1 VQDTTNQR
9 NVAEK
14 WKSEG
19 YTMSKAP
26 RILHILTF
34 FLMLSLGT
42 VIFPHQGL
50 AGGDKNDLPIAAR
63 VILAKASR
71 LMNNKAYNQAIAML
85 TTFQAETP
93 SKIAKDE
100 PDSKGRQH
108 AEIYYALGTCYLM
121 QSEYQQAAKTL
132 DRAVQQ
138 DPQHLSAWLNLA
150 KACYELHTYAKAAEC
165 FTRAYDLSTE
175 KNPEY
180 LYYTAVAFLLAQQYE
195 PSIAAFER
203 LFTDHPEKIQPTWQ
217 ENLVHALLSAGHAR
231 RALPH
236 IRQLAEQYHGEKQIQ
251 WQEIL
256 LQQYMQLDMHKEAL
270 AYTLA
275 LTEQTPTEAKWWKA
289 LASIHLQS
297 GKYQPA
303 LTAMVIDSYLE
314 PLSKQETKLVADL
327 YLQLGIPNKAAGLYQ
342 DILAEK
348 NTPQLLER
356 LILSLRQLGQTEQA
370 LVVLEKFAP
379 GNKVPELLMQK
390 ADLFY
395 ELGKYRAAA
404 ELYRQ
409 TAKKDSRQKNRALQ
423 MAKYAMMQASYID
436 DSWNGQKQVITF

>member
-1 VQDTTNQR
+1 
-9 NVAEK
+9 
-14 WKSEG
+14 
-19 YTMSKAP
+19 MSKAP
-26 RILHILTF
+26 GILHILTC
-34 FLMLSLGT
+34 FLILSLGI
-42 VIFPHQGL
+42 VISPHQGL
-50 AGGDKNDLPIAAR
+50 AGGDKNDLPVAAR
-63 VILAKASR
+63 VILAKAGR
-71 LMNNKAYNQAIAML
+71 LMNSKAYNQAIAML
-85 TTFQAETP
+85 TTFQADIP
-93 SKIAKDE
+93 SKIAKNE

-121 QSEYQQAAKTL
+121 QNDYHQAAKTL
-132 DRAVQQ
+132 DRAVQR

-150 KACYELHTYAKAAEC
+150 KACYELHAYAKAAEC
-165 FTRAYDLSTE
+165 FARAYDLSTE
-175 KNPEY
+175 KNSEY

-203 LFTDHPEKIQPTWQ
+203 LFADHPEKIQPTWQ

-236 IRQLAEQYHGEKQIQ
+236 IRQLAEQYRGEKQIQ

-256 LQQYMQLDMHKEAL
+256 LQQYMQLDMRKEAL

-275 LTEQTPTEAKWWKA
+275 LTEQAPTEAKWWKA

-314 PLSKQETKLVADL
+314 PLSDQEAKLVADL
-327 YLQLGIPNKAAGLYQ
+327 YLQLGIPNKAANLYQ
-342 DILAEK
+342 VILAEK
-348 NTPQLLER
+348 NSPQLVER
-356 LILSLRQLGQTEQA
+356 LILALRQLGQAEQA

-379 GNKVPELLMQK
+379 GSKVPELLMQK

-395 ELGKYRAAA
+395 ELGRYQAAA

-409 TAKKDSRQKNRALQ
+409 TAKKGSRQKDRALQ
-423 MAKYAMMQASYID
+423 MARYAMLQASYID
-436 DSWNGQKQVITF
+436 DSRHRQKQAMAF